1 MSENACSLCLGLM
14 LSLHAGSVLG
24 QDTSTSSPFRVVG
37 YLPDYRVEMIDPSV
51 GRQLTDVVFFSVL
64 PEPRG
69 QFQSKVLQS
78 PRTVKLLTQ
87 LRNEFHVKI
96 HLCIGGWDRSNGFA
110 EIASTP
116 VSRKA
121 FATGLTTYCRQHGFD
136 GADLDWEHPKDA
148 EELTNYG
155 LLLSEIADDF
165 KPHGLQLTAA
175 MAAWQTLTPAGIK
188 AVDAIH
194 LMSYDAEGKHSTL
207 GQAQADVRKFRDA
220 GVPAGKLRLGLPFYG
235 RGITDRNVAKAYSE
249 LAPAVKTPETDELDG
264 IYFNGPDTI
273 RAKTRF
279 AQEQK
284 LSGVMIWEIAQDAAG
299 DASLLKS
306 IRSEIFRRDP

>member
-1 MSENACSLCLGLM
+1 
-14 LSLHAGSVLG
+14 
-24 QDTSTSSPFRVVG
+24 
-37 YLPDYRVEMIDPSV
+37 
-51 GRQLTDVVFFSVL
+51 
-64 PEPRG
+64 
-69 QFQSKVLQS
+69 
-78 PRTVKLLTQ
+78 
-87 LRNEFHVKI
+87 
-96 HLCIGGWDRSNGFA
+96 
-110 EIASTP
+110 
-116 VSRKA
+116 
-121 FATGLTTYCRQHGFD
+121 
-136 GADLDWEHPKDA
+136 
-148 EELTNYG
+148 
-155 LLLSEIADDF
+155 
-165 KPHGLQLTAA
+165 
-175 MAAWQTLTPAGIK
+175 
-188 AVDAIH
+188 
-194 LMSYDAEGKHSTL
+194 MSYDAEGKHSTL